1 MNEDNTYVMFVLPKP
16 FIRHFKEDKFEDS
29 FERIKADIRADLE
42 NKIYGCSG
50 NYELEVIEMLE
61 VALKHS
67 LILRTKERS
76 NNDTL

>member
-1 MNEDNTYVMFVLPKP
+1 MNDPDTYVMFVLPKP

-61 VALKHS
+61 EALKA
-67 LILRTKERS
+67 S
-76 NNDTL
+76 NIIKLGENDGQE